1 MRLEKTCMKRFGMI
15 VGVALSAITLAACN
29 SGSLPASPSAMT
41 GASGASVFGGGGTS
55 RVRPLAVFRTLTDSE
70 RAVAT
75 NLATAYQGIVQ
86 LSLRAHQAGDQ
97 PEVKR
102 FAFQLEQEFSYA
114 LRTLRV
120 VGGGQL
126 PSPFTASEADQA
138 AINNLATLRS
148 SALDPVYLVT
158 VYSMLQAHLASI
170 QSMGTSSVAA
180 VDEEALSRVNRFLV
194 MIRDVSSTSGIRLP

>member
-1 MRLEKTCMKRFGMI
+1 MKKFGMI
-15 VGVALSAITLAACN
+15 VGVAMSAITLAACS
-29 SGSLPASPSAMT
+29 SGSLPSAPSAIT
-41 GASGASVFGGGGTS
+41 GTTSSPVFGGGGTG

-75 NLATAYQGIVQ
+75 TLATAYQGIVE

-102 FAFQLEQEFSYA
+102 FAFQLEQEFLYA

-126 PSPFTASEADQA
+126 PSPFTASAADQA
-138 AINNLATLRS
+138 AIANLATLRA
-148 SALDPVYLVT
+148 SALDPVYLVA
-158 VYSMLQAHLASI
+158 VHSMLQAHLAAI

-180 VDEEALSRVNRFLV
+180 VDEEALTRVNRFLLL
-194 MIRDVSSTSGIRLP
+194 IRDVSSTSGIRLP